1 MTFGISNDLQEVN
14 DVRKTDVIDTELN
27 KVLMDI
33 IALQET
39 RLPG

>member
-14 DVRKTDVIDTELN
+14 DVRKTDVIDTGLN